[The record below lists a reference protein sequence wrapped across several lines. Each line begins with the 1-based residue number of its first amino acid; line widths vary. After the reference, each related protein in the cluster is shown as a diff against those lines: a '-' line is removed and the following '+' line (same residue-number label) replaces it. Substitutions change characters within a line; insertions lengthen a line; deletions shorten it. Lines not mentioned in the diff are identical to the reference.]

1 MVVGS
6 FLENGFEATLSSKI
20 IWKGKFSV
28 FCNLWM
34 RKLKQFSGKV
44 RHDIKNYSFQNLVIG
59 TFLQNGSE
67 ASLCSRTTIV
77 GIWKQH
83 FIVFCIFL
91 IGKVKIIIWEKEAK
105 CWKLSKSKFGQRK
118 CLRTWFWGYLGL
130 KRKCSE
136 RLERVFFRFLQILS
150 D

>member
-1 MVVGS
+1 MVIGS

-59 TFLQNGSE
+59 KFLQNGSE

-77 GIWKQH
+77 DIWKQH

-91 IGKVKIIIWEKEAK
+91 IAKVK
-105 CWKLSKSKFGQRK
+105 SKSKFGQRK